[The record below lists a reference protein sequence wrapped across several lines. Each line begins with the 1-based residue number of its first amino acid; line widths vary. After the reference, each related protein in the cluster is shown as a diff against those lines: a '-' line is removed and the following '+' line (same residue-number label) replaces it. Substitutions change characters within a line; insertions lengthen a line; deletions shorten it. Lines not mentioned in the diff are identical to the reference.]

1 VSEENTVKTR
11 LDAFL
16 KEKFRGRPV
25 RQLRLVQATKGMIHK
40 AIRDSKE
47 TCEMY
52 GFFLTVV
59 EETGNLISA
68 KLFKPADDYSHI
80 KTPQAYIGDTGL
92 PLNLLVGLRP
102 DGKVNVDSFVVRGGS
117 RLVVSSDKYAE
128 IQDAV
133 IAEVERYIQ
142 EGVDWLCP

>member
-1 VSEENTVKTR
+1 
-11 LDAFL
+11 
-16 KEKFRGRPV
+16 
-25 RQLRLVQATKGMIHK
+25 
-40 AIRDSKE
+40 
-47 TCEMY
+47 MY

-59 EETGNLISA
+59 EETGNMISV
-68 KLFKPADDYSHI
+68 KLFKPAMDYSLI

-92 PLNLLVGLRP
+92 PLNLLVGLLP
-102 DGKVNVDSFVVRGGS
+102 DGKVNVYSFVVRGGS
-117 RLVVSSDKYAE
+117 RLVVASDKHAE